1 MQDYAKLYRSES
13 RISYKQQVNVIREI
27 IEAGKSPLVTVLCI
41 MAFLSTVKR

>member
-13 RISYKQQVNVIREI
+13 RISYKQQVGIIREI

-41 MAFLSTVKR
+41 MVFLSSVKR